1 MHGIRLSPAG
11 KQEEPLHI
19 LSFLG
24 VSGKGLGL
32 LGLLLRGISICI
44 FCRAQSFVY
53 FPFLG
58 GKNSMNSG
66 EG

>member
-1 MHGIRLSPAG
+1 MPILT
-11 KQEEPLHI
+11 QTEPLHV

-24 VSGKGLGL
+24 VSGLVL
-32 LGLLLRGISICI
+32 FALLLCDLPICI

-53 FPFLG
+53 FPFLV
-58 GKNSMNSG
+58 GKSSMNSV